1 MDAEK
6 MEEDDINYRIL
17 REIQQM
23 EKNSPILSELKSA
36 FYLEISEY
44 LEELTDRL
52 QNESSS
58 QKQTLLKEEI
68 QNIQK
73 IAINIYELREKKI
86 LFAAI
91 SKARGGNP
99 DIKNMINIEK
109 NLFDSILN
117 VLKTTRIKFLKKQ
130 SIEKKNIEPKEEPAK
145 PTNPEEI
152 QKNSNPVIRVTED
165 MPEFIGTNEKKY
177 NLRKNDILSLPDDMC
192 EMLYRRGVVKKINN

>member
-1 MDAEK
+1 MQ
-6 MEEDDINYRIL
+6 EDDINYRIL

-23 EKNSPILSELKSA
+23 EKNSPILTELKSG
-36 FYLEISEY
+36 FYLEISKHIDK
-44 LEELTDRL
+44 LTNRL

-58 QKQTLLKEEI
+58 QKQTLLNEEI

-99 DIKNMINIEK
+99 EIKNMINIEK

-117 VLKTTRIKFLKKQ
+117 VLKTTRIHFLKKE
-130 SIEKKNIEPKEEPAK
+130 SFEKKTIEPKEETVE
-145 PTNPEEI
+145 PTNSEDI
-152 QKNSNPVIRVTED
+152 QKSSNPIVRVTED
-165 MPEFIGTNEKKY
+165 MPEFIGTNEKRY

>member
-1 MDAEK
+1 